1 MKKLVLTLL
10 ALGLGINAEAQQANT
25 IEKYNA
31 AKIRSHRRV
40 VSQLTPEFIYTG
52 SVLDGADTQ
61 DLDGQRMGVGAGARL
76 DIGRG
81 DFVFETGIL
90 YRQMGGVSYLYSAD
104 EAAEKGLST
113 RLPAEIE
120 LNYISIPLMA
130 KYYFNGR
137 DNSSFFARG
146 GLQPSLLIYREARLQ
161 DTTAGALIDM
171 SNINDFD
178 LIMALGMGFQIE
190 LNETTLITFEGTY
203 LRGMTSVFN
212 NMPLYTNGF
221 QGSVGLG
228 ILL

>member
-1 MKKLVLTLL
+1 MKKLLILL
-10 ALGLGINAEAQQANT
+10 ALLGTTAEAQQAMT
-25 IEKYNA
+25 IEKYNS
-31 AKIRSHRRV
+31 AKIRSTRRT

-52 SVLDGADTQ
+52 SVLDGTDNQ

-81 DFVFETGIL
+81 DFVFETGFL
-90 YRQMGGVSYLYSAD
+90 YRQMGGVTYLYSAD
-104 EAAEKGLST
+104 EAQEKGLST
-113 RLPAEIE
+113 RLPAELE
-120 LNYISIPLMA
+120 LNYISIPLMG

-146 GLQPSLLIYREARLQ
+146 GLQPSLLIFREARLQ
-161 DTTAGALIDM
+161 DTTAGAIIDM

-178 LIMALGMGFQIE
+178 LIAALGMGCQIE
-190 LNETTLITFEGTY
+190 LNETTLLTFEGTY
-203 LRGMTSVFN
+203 LRGLTSVFN
-212 NMPLYTNGF
+212 NMPLYTQGF